1 MDIEATVGFPS
12 WTIEIDHDWAV
23 PTDISFDKRGWMI
36 PASST
41 KQYTAEDGL
50 LHSFASLA
58 KATDSEIIDAARRW
72 GLLREWAVSG
82 LRPSRSRYRRACDHR
97 RSSFNTGETACDSC
111 RPETA
116 DEWREMACLV
126 GALVDILSHRGGP
139 CPLDSV
145 RALPTHHLEV
155 WEKDSFSAHELAAL
169 RRYRKETDES
179 AVPMSA
185 SLPPNS
191 DSLARWTLSAER
203 YEPRMPM
210 FFGDSWPDSRHVTAF
225 ILSPWLAKTTK
236 IWFNGTHCHLRANG
250 LAGELAIQLVSLADG
265 GQRVETCSNC
275 SDIFEPAK
283 RRRRPGDAS
292 YCATCRAR
300 PDFEAI
306 KRRLSRERRRRAD
319 RT

>member
-1 MDIEATVGFPS
+1 
-12 WTIEIDHDWAV
+12 
-23 PTDISFDKRGWMI
+23 MI
-36 PASST
+36 PTSRT
-41 KQYTAEDGL
+41 QQYTAEDGL
-50 LHSFASLA
+50 LRSFASLV
-58 KATDSEIIDAARRW
+58 KATDSEVVDAARRW

-82 LRPSRSRYRRACDHR
+82 PRDTRGSYRRACDHG
-97 RSSFNTGETACDSC
+97 RSTACDSC

-116 DEWREMACLV
+116 EEWREMARLV
-126 GALVDILSHRGGP
+126 SALVDILSYRGGP

-155 WEKDSFSAHELAAL
+155 VEKEAFSPDELDAL
-169 RRYRKETDES
+169 MRYRMETDES

-185 SLPPNS
+185 SLSPNS
-191 DSLARWTLSAER
+191 DSLARWTLSTEK

-210 FFGDSWPDSRHVTAF
+210 FFGDSWPDSRHATAF

-250 LAGELAIQLVSLADG
+250 LAGELAIQLVSLADS

-275 SDIFEPAK
+275 SDIFEPAR

-292 YCATCRAR
+292 YCSTCRAR

-306 KRRLSRERRRRAD
+306 KRRISRARRRNPAQ
-319 RT
+319 T